1 METRVAKSAC
11 RETVVLRQ
19 ETHATTPAQA
29 QTSIHRTE
37 VAAIG
42 TPLRR
47 RAPAVTL
54 DAAFILLIIASGT
67 LATLSAGSLILRAS
81 VVLLALVVGGL
92 AHQTIRSLEQRLS
105 DARRLRNYRLVELLG
120 RGGMGEVWRAEH
132 HLLPR
137 PAAIK
142 FIHPETLGRGT
153 QKDRREIAERFLKEA
168 RATARLSSP
177 HTIEIY
183 DFGVT
188 PDGTLCYV
196 MEFLEGLDLET
207 MVLDCG
213 PLPPARAVYLLRQ
226 VCISLAEAHEQNFV
240 HRDIKPA
247 NIYVCRKGIH
257 FDFVKVLDFG
267 IATQMHGGTSTPD
280 EAFEVVGT
288 PAYMAP
294 EIVLGRGPDAR
305 ADIYSL
311 GCVAYWLLTGQTVV
325 GGNTVTEMVS
335 HQVHTRPLPP
345 SYRGR
350 QPIPRDLELVVLKC
364 LKKHPDDR
372 VRSVSELSQ
381 DLARCDV
388 GPSWTPGQAMEW
400 WRSRPGP

>member
-1 METRVAKSAC
+1 LETEVAKSTH

-19 ETHATTPAQA
+19 KTHVTTPTPAQA
-29 QTSIHRTE
+29 SIHRTE
-37 VAAIG
+37 VATIEMRPG
-42 TPLRR
+42 GRT
-47 RAPAVTL
+47 RAFTL
-54 DAAFILLIIASGT
+54 DAALLLLIIACGS
-67 LATLSAGSLILRAS
+67 LATLSSGSLILRVS
-81 VVLLALVVGGL
+81 VVLLALVVAGL
-92 AHQTIRSLEQRLS
+92 VRRTVRSLEGRLCE
-105 DARRLRNYRLVELLG
+105 ARRLRNYRLVERLG

-132 HLLPR
+132 YILPR

-153 QKDRREIAERFLKEA
+153 QKDRKEIAERFLREA
-168 RATARLSSP
+168 RATVRLSSP

-196 MEFLEGLDLET
+196 MEFLDGLDLET
-207 MVLDCG
+207 LVLDCG
-213 PLPPARAVYLLRQ
+213 PLPAARAVYLLRQ

-267 IATQMHGGTSTPD
+267 IATQMQGGTSTP
-280 EAFEVVGT
+280 EKAFEVVGT

-294 EIVLGRGPDAR
+294 EIVLGRPPDAR

-311 GCVAYWLLTGQTVV
+311 GCVAYWLLTGQTVF
-325 GGNTVTEMVS
+325 GGDTVTEMVS

-345 SYRGR
+345 SHSAG
-350 QPIPRDLELVVLKC
+350 QAIPRDLELVVLKC

-372 VRSVSELSQ
+372 FQSVSQLSQ
-381 DLARCDV
+381 GLARCDV
-388 GPSWTPGQAMEW
+388 GSPWTPGQAMQW
-400 WRSRPGP
+400 WRSRNAH

>member
-1 METRVAKSAC
+1 MKTGVAKSPR

-19 ETHATTPAQA
+19 KARVTTPTPAQA
-29 QTSIHRTE
+29 SIHRTE
-37 VAAIG
+37 V
-42 TPLRR
+42 TTVEMPLRR
-47 RAPAVTL
+47 RLPAATL
-54 DAAFILLIIASGT
+54 DAAFVLLIIACGILAAFSG
-67 LATLSAGSLILRAS
+67 GSLILRVS
-81 VVLLALVVGGL
+81 VVLLALAVAGL
-92 AHQTIRSLEQRLS
+92 ARQTIRSLEQRLS
-105 DARRLRNYRLVELLG
+105 DARKLRNYRLVERLG

-153 QKDRREIAERFLKEA
+153 QKDRKEIAERFLKEA
-168 RATARLSSP
+168 RATVRLSSP

-196 MEFLEGLDLET
+196 MEYLEGLDLET
-207 MVLDCG
+207 LVLGCG

-294 EIVLGRGPDAR
+294 EIVLGRPPDAR
-305 ADIYSL
+305 TDIYSL
-311 GCVAYWLLTGQTVV
+311 GCVAYWLLTGQTVF
-325 GGNTVTEMVS
+325 GGDTVTQMVS

-345 SYRGR
+345 SHRGS
-350 QPIPRDLELVVLKC
+350 QPVPRDLELVVLKC

-372 VRSVSELSQ
+372 FRSVSELSQ
-381 DLARCDV
+381 GLARCDV
-388 GPSWTPGQAMEW
+388 GPAWTPGQAMQW